1 MYIYWVLQICEGSHF
16 NTLYGPSQTKVKRSP
31 EEKGLKG
38 KNVQAP
44 WHGCMHACFL
54 LLRGVLVLHALLC
67 PTCDIKLPRRPLLL
81 VSRNFRLWILTF
93 WQRSR
98 WSANTNQTGSPWL
111 DRAEFSFIGT
121 AQLNNSATEHLLNEK
136 DKGICFYPLL
146 IFILLCPLA
155 KYLL

>member
-1 MYIYWVLQICEGSHF
+1 MKVHISI
-16 NTLYGPSQTKVKRSP
+16 LYMDPVRPRQSVHQKRR
-31 EEKGLKG
+31 GLKAKCAG
-38 KNVQAP
+38 SLAR
-44 WHGCMHACFL
+44 MHACFL

-98 WSANTNQTGSPWL
+98 WSAYTNQTGSPWL

-146 IFILLCPLA
+146 ILILLCPLA